1 MLRWRDVFCILA
13 CLLLAP
19 AIGAHVAGQEGR
31 PGAPLKLL
39 ATPLS
44 DTLIHLTWNP
54 PTTIGNSSI
63 SGYKIEVSSDGGN
76 NWTDLVANTNSGSP
90 QYKHFPLAPNTTRHY
105 RVSAINNQGTGPASN
120 IASGTTPATGTPG
133 QPTTLR
139 VSAVGRTIQLLWILP
154 PDPGTSAITG
164 HRIEVSSDAGANWTD
179 LVANTDTI
187 GPSYV
192 HKGLSI
198 GDTRHY
204 RVSAI
209 NSSGPGPAST
219 VRSATVGATPSVPRN
234 PAATANGDTVTVS
247 WEVPADV
254 GGSEI
259 TAYYIGWSDT
269 GFLWYSTAADSLV
282 PTLFK
287 QSVPRGITRHYRVG
301 AANGA
306 GFSGWSSVVQTTTEK
321 LSGPPGASRNFA
333 VTALELTGTMGT
345 IRLSWEAPADTGTS
359 AITEYRIERYQR
371 GSWTTA
377 TVDGATMTW
386 SDTRLQASITV
397 RYRVLAVNGSG
408 SGPPTKE
415 LDGTVPTYGTPTA
428 PTGLSA
434 TADGASKVDLSW
446 SEPPDTGRSAITGYR
461 IEVWSEAMFRWL
473 DLVNNTVRT
482 ATDYAHTGLEP
493 GTTQR
498 YRVSAVNGHGP
509 GPASNIDD
517 ATTSSSGGP
526 KPGAPGNLVATV
538 DGDSAIDLSWSE
550 PATTGASS
558 ITGYKIEVLSDDAGS
573 SWTDLEKNTGTTD
586 TKYRHSPLKPNTT
599 WHYRVSAIN
608 NQGTGPASNVARG
621 TTAAAAGAPSA
632 PGNLVAAPDG
642 DSAIDLSWNAPAD
655 TGTSAVTGYQVE
667 VSSDAGSSWTDL
679 EKNTGTTDTKYRHS
693 PLKPGTTWHYRVS
706 AINDQDTG
714 PASNVARGTT
724 TGTGVPNPPR
734 NLTAEVNDNLI
745 ELNWDRPTSVGTAT
759 VTYSIR
765 VNDGT
770 GWVDLVEQEDDLTV
784 TEYEHRDV
792 KSETT
797 YRYRVYAHTDGGR
810 SSAAT
815 VTTTTGAGDKP
826 GAPLNLEATVR
837 GSSEIELSWDVPT
850 DRGSTPIT
858 SYRIEYSTD
867 AGSSWSV
874 LVAETSSTST
884 SYRHRDLQPNQTY
897 HYRVSASN
905 SAGRGPV
912 SNAASARTTGSRPT
926 APYDLVAVP
935 NGPNRVDLTWSA
947 PDDDGGSP
955 ITGYRIEASRND
967 DAWTNLEESTESRST
982 KYSHTGLTP
991 GDEWRYRVYA
1001 INAIGES
1008 RRSNT
1013 AIASTAS
1020 EKASMPTNLTAVS
1033 AGTSVIN
1040 LSWTEPADDGG
1051 AEITGYQIEVSSGS
1065 LAGWVILTPNTES
1078 TSTSYSH
1085 TGLGPGTTYHYRVSA
1100 VNSAGT
1106 SSPSSPA
1113 SATTDASVPDAPTDL
1128 TATAN
1133 GAHQIDLTWTAPEY
1147 DGGAEIMGYK
1157 IEAFSVG
1164 SQWSVVAANTESRST
1179 RYSHSG
1185 LDPVTTMTYRV
1196 SAINRAGTGDPS
1208 EMATAT
1214 TEATIPDPPTNLTA
1228 TSRGVSQIDLAWQ
1241 APDYSGGA
1249 PITGYQIE
1257 VSENAGASWVIL
1269 VDDTRS
1275 AKTIYPHTGLP
1286 PASTRHYRVSAI
1298 NTAGASE
1305 PSRVAYATTDATVPD
1320 EPTELKAV
1328 AQDHSQINVSWD
1340 APEFDGG
1347 SRITGYQ
1354 IEFSKNG
1361 GATWFGLEDN
1371 TGSTNTKHE
1380 HSGLQPAT
1388 TYHYRVSAINKIGVS
1403 GASRIAGATTHATV
1417 PGRPINLT
1425 ATAVAPTRID
1435 LKWDR
1440 PEYDGGAAVSAYRIE
1455 VSGDNSAWI
1464 DLEASTG
1471 TSDTEYSHT
1480 GLTPGS
1486 TYYYR
1491 VSAMNIAGVGLP
1503 SDVASASTDDP
1514 VDRAARANNA
1524 ILPRFAAAATSSTL
1538 SAIAT
1543 RIEAVAAGQPQ
1554 AGELSGLLQ
1563 SGSAYSRSIG
1573 EGTALWGGADF
1584 TSMSESGKGVIAWDG
1599 VTKSL
1604 HAGTDIQLPHGI
1616 LAGISTSRSLG
1627 SYDFTDATGD
1637 RGIEGTY
1644 EAGLMSFNPYAAWI
1658 PRRGSVV
1665 WAAGIAGWG
1674 DITVEDGLA
1683 GARQSNSRI
1692 KTAAAGGST
1701 VLLSSVTSSLDLRTE
1716 GWISRVSLDGNT
1728 EVDSLSI
1735 EMRRVRLLVEWAQTN
1750 TLDGGHSVEVLL
1762 NGGMRYDSNDAM
1774 KSTTGVEFS
1783 GGIRYLSPSS
1793 RVRMEGHG
1801 RMLAT
1806 SESGY
1811 REWGIRGM
1819 IQVDPKDKGQGLS
1832 LRISPTWGVTARSV
1846 EDLWENGVLSEAAHM
1861 SGAGRVKAAAEYGI
1875 PAFSGVPVGH
1885 LYLGPSGSHAFG
1897 TGMKYRFSETF
1908 DLQVEGV
1915 RKGANNGLN
1924 VRGLWKF

>member
-19 AIGAHVAGQEGR
+19 AIGAHAAGQEGR
-31 PGAPLKLL
+31 PDAPFGLS
-39 ATPLS
+39 ATPVS
-44 DTLIHLTWNP
+44 DTLIQLSWNP
-54 PTTIGNSSI
+54 PAQTGTSSI
-63 SGYKIEVSSDGGN
+63 NGYRIEVSSDVGS
-76 NWTDLVANTNSGSP
+76 NWTDLEANTNSLSP
-90 QYKHFPLAPNTTRHY
+90 NYKHHPLTPDTTLHY
-105 RVSAINNQGTGPASN
+105 RVSAINEAGTGPPSN
-120 IASGTTPATGTPG
+120 IANGTTPATGTPG
-133 QPTTLR
+133 QPTAFG
-139 VSAVGRTIQLLWILP
+139 VGSSGRTVRLTWRLP
-154 PDPGTSAITG
+154 LDPGTSAITG
-164 HRIEVSSDAGANWTD
+164 YRIEVSSDAGGTWTD
-179 LVANTDTI
+179 LVANTATI
-187 GPSYV
+187 ERIHV
-192 HKGLSI
+192 HKGLAP

-209 NSSGPGPAST
+209 NSSGPGAPSV
-219 VRSATVGATPSVPRN
+219 VRSATVGNVPSAPRN
-234 PAATANGDTVTVS
+234 LTAAVDGDSVTVT
-247 WEVPADV
+247 WEAPASI

-259 TAYYIGWSDT
+259 VAYYIGWSDT
-269 GFLWYSTAADSLV
+269 GFLWYSASAELAT
-282 PTLFK
+282 TFK
-287 QSVPRGITRHYRVG
+287 QEVPGGITRHYRVG
-301 AANGA
+301 VYNGD
-306 GFSGWSSVVQTTTEK
+306 GFSGWSNVVQLTTEK
-321 LSGPPGASRNFA
+321 QSGAPGVPRNFA
-333 VTALELTGTMGT
+333 VTALELTGTQGAFQ
-345 IRLSWEAPADTGTS
+345 LSWEAPADTGTS
-359 AITEYRIERYQR
+359 AITGYEIEEQR
-371 GSWTTA
+371 PGRTWTTT
-377 TVDGATMTW
+377 TVDGATTTW
-386 SDTRLQASITV
+386 SDTRLQASITM

-415 LDGTVPTYGTPTA
+415 LDGTVPIYGTPTA
-428 PTGLSA
+428 PTNLSA
-434 TADGASKVDLSW
+434 TADGNTAIDLLW
-446 SEPPDTGRSAITGYR
+446 SEPADTGTSAIIGYR

-473 DLVNNTVRT
+473 DLVNNTVST
-482 ATDYAHTGLEP
+482 VTSYAHTELEP

-498 YRVSAVNGHGP
+498 YRVSAVNSVGP
-509 GPASNIDD
+509 GPASDI
-517 ATTSSSGGP
+517 AQTTTSGSSGP
-526 KPGAPGNLVATV
+526 RRPGAPGNLSAVPEA
-538 DGDSAIDLSWSE
+538 DSVIALSWTE
-550 PATTGASS
+550 PS
-558 ITGYKIEVLSDDAGS
+558 
-573 SWTDLEKNTGTTD
+573 
-586 TKYRHSPLKPNTT
+586 
-599 WHYRVSAIN
+599 
-608 NQGTGPASNVARG
+608 
-621 TTAAAAGAPSA
+621 
-632 PGNLVAAPDG
+632 
-642 DSAIDLSWNAPAD
+642 D

-667 VSSDAGSSWTDL
+667 VSSDAGANWTDL
-679 EKNTGTTDTKYRHS
+679 EATGRTDTKYRHRGL
-693 PLKPGTTWHYRVS
+693 PPGTTRHYRVSAMNDAGTGPPSNVASASTTNVGAPGVPRNPSATASGDTAIALSWTEPADTGTSAVTGYRIEVSSNAGSRWTNLVANSGSTATTYRHRGLAPSTTRHYRVS
-706 AINDQDTG
+706 AINNAGLG
-714 PASNVARGTT
+714 PPSSVASATT

-734 NLTAEVNDNLI
+734 NLTAEVADNLI
-745 ELNWDRPTSVGTAT
+745 ELNWDRPTGVGNAT

-770 GWVDLVEQEDDLTV
+770 GWVDLVEQEDDLTG
-784 TEYEHRDV
+784 TEYEHKDV

-837 GSSEIELSWDVPT
+837 GSSEIELSWDVPA

-912 SNAASARTTGSRPT
+912 SNVASARTTGSRST

-967 DAWTNLEESTESRST
+967 DAWTNLEEDTESRST

-1013 AIASTAS
+1013 AIASTAA

-1875 PAFSGVPVGH
+1875 PALSGVPVGY